1 MAAPFDID
9 APLGTPRLGCVAEER
24 GHVPASSRVR
34 VAVSAAGETYRV
46 TGVERDVAA
55 DGPDPSD
62 SADRPDRTDS
72 TDSTATTAGTR
83 STEDTGD
90 SAGTGTTGSPTPP
103 SLTGRPGVV
112 LATRH
117 DGAPARWWVHDI
129 APFEEHARSADPT
142 VRLHDGGVVRV
153 GSRYRSVATDG
164 AATPCVE
171 GVVRPTGTRYAVLE
185 RALPLDPTLVA
196 VRPHTASLYRLD
208 PPMRTRGGP
217 VAHVV
222 VVAQHGEGGG
232 WTQIFGADPDAQ
244 MRPGDLP
251 GSYEGG
257 TDHVEALQRAGY
269 EVVLPPL

>member
-9 APLGTPRLGCVAEER
+9 APLGTPRLGCVAEEP
-24 GHVPASSRVR
+24 GHVPASRRVR

-46 TGVERDVAA
+46 TGVERDVVG
-55 DGPDPSD
+55 DGPDRAQ
-62 SADRPDRTDS
+62 SADRIATTES
-72 TDSTATTAGTR
+72 TTSADSTA
-83 STEDTGD
+83 STG
-90 SAGTGTTGSPTPP
+90 SAGSTSPT
-103 SLTGRPGVV
+103 GRTGVV

-117 DGAPARWWVHDI
+117 DGAPARWWVHDT

-171 GVVRPTGTRYAVLE
+171 GVVRPTGARYAFLE
-185 RALPLDPTLVA
+185 RTLPLDPTLVA

-217 VAHVV
+217 IEHVV
-222 VVAQHGEGGG
+222 VLAQHDEGGG
-232 WTQIFGADPDAQ
+232 WTQIFGADPDAR
-244 MRPGDLP
+244 MRAGDLP
-251 GSYEGG
+251 GSYDGG

>member
-46 TGVERDVAA
+46 TGVERDAA
-55 DGPDPSD
+55 GDGPNR
-62 SADRPDRTDS
+62 ADS
-72 TDSTATTAGTR
+72 TDSSVITTDSTTSTADADDAG
-83 STEDTGD
+83 S
-90 SAGTGTTGSPTPP
+90 TGSTGSTSPT
-103 SLTGRPGVV
+103 SLTGRAGVV

-117 DGAPARWWVHDI
+117 DGAPAHWWVHDT

-153 GSRYRSVATDG
+153 GARYRSVATDG

-171 GVVRPTGTRYAVLE
+171 GVVRPTGARYAFLE
-185 RALPLDPTLVA
+185 RTLPLDPTLVA

-217 VAHVV
+217 VEHVV
-222 VVAQHGEGGG
+222 VLAQHGEGGG
-232 WTQIFGADPDAQ
+232 WTQIFGADPDAR
-244 MRPGDLP
+244 MRAGDLP